1 MIHYALSFIRQI
13 LLYYIEEISKLT
25 HFFLAIFQQILLLYH
40 FLTIHIFISTKTTY
54 TYSTS
59 KKYNIENLTFI
70 NILNFTK
77 CKCFVMFFSLNFII
91 ISGYECRISIQMK
104 EYRKWSKTH
113 LCKKIHAINRKN
125 KKK

>member
-59 KKYNIENLTFI
+59 KKYNIENLTFYKYI
-70 NILNFTK
+70 EFLRNVNVL
-77 CKCFVMFFSLNFII
+77 
-91 ISGYECRISIQMK
+91 
-104 EYRKWSKTH
+104 
-113 LCKKIHAINRKN
+113 
-125 KKK
+125 